1 MKILY
6 DEMKEKTE
14 MRKSEHYNLKKMDL
28 DYELELPLVPI
39 PLWLFGLIFL
49 YFQIHISYFSD
60 EITMWGTL
68 VIYLNSRVVTGWNTK
83 GNFIFKEEMKRS
95 YGE

>member
-14 MRKSEHYNLKKMDL
+14 TRKSEHYNLKKMDL

-39 PLWLFGLIFL
+39 PLCDSLASFFSTFKYIFL
-49 YFQIHISYFSD
+49 TSL
-60 EITMWGTL
+60 MKL
-68 VIYLNSRVVTGWNTK
+68 LC
-83 GNFIFKEEMKRS
+83 EELRLS
-95 YGE
+95 T